1 MITIVLS
8 RIFLSALLF
17 FSLYCGVKLTFELH
31 WQLGLQV
38 TESKDSLK
46 NALNQA
52 KQLQEHIAAAL
63 QWTQNVESAI
73 GEDADVRTL
82 QVILP
87 DRLIYLKILHL
98 SVYFQRKTT
107 CDRTNKFKNKEFD
120 SNPGQHCFGFF
131 GAHQQGY

>member
-1 MITIVLS
+1 M
-8 RIFLSALLF
+8 
-17 FSLYCGVKLTFELH
+17 KLTFELH

-46 NALNQA
+46 NALTQA

-73 GEDADVRTL
+73 GENADVRTL

-87 DRLIYLKILHL
+87 DRLIYLKNSAIS
-98 SVYFQRKTT
+98 SVFSK
-107 CDRTNKFKNKEFD
+107 KNDKLM
-120 SNPGQHCFGFF
+120 HK
-131 GAHQQGY
+131 